1 MKKKVYR
8 YSVIQFVPSRE
19 RQESVNIGVVA
30 ISPKEGK
37 FYYQVPNVDKKARVL
52 LPPNVDISVY
62 HTVREAIKQRFQS
75 IQQMA
80 KQEHPN
86 EKLTLETFH
95 DVIRPRESMIQYSA
109 PGVIVGDSGTQVQEE
124 LVKRFV

>member
-1 MKKKVYR
+1 MKKKVYQ

-37 FYYQVPNVDKKARVL
+37 FYYQVPNVDKKARAL
-52 LPPNVDISVY
+52 LSPNAHISVY
-62 HTVREAIKQRFQS
+62 HTVRDAVTRRLQS
-75 IQQMA
+75 IQEMA
-80 KQEHPN
+80 KEKHPN
-86 EKLTLETFH
+86 EKLTLETFC
-95 DVIRPRESMIQYSA
+95 DVIRPRESMIRYSA